1 MNAAEGITSLI
12 FFGPPGVGKGTQAKL
27 LAGELGVPHI
37 STGDMLRAAAA
48 RGSELGKKAKQIM
61 DSGHLVPDDV
71 MVGIVR
77 EALASPEARRGFILD
92 GYPRTLP
99 QAKALVAMFDELDI
113 SLYRV
118 VQFEVDDEE
127 LVRRLSNRL
136 VCAKDGTIFN
146 AQTDELTLRSP
157 CPDCGGNL
165 IQRDDDREAT
175 VRERLKVYKQTTEP
189 VIHFFEQL
197 GVVVSVDA
205 GESVDMVSREIRL
218 MLREDL

>member
-136 VCAKDGTIFN
+136 VCANDGTIFN
-146 AQTDELTLRSP
+146 AETDELTLRSP
-157 CPDCGGNL
+157 CPDCGGKL